1 MKVKVT
7 NAVLDYQG
15 KPVVGGGLPGPDK
28 KLPLLSW
35 RTVIYLA
42 LNQIDAQHP
51 ATAEEKLRAYQITQK
66 TYASAEPDFT
76 VQERAVI
83 LEKIGAIYNPLVY
96 GRAQELFED
105 GVAPNRAARRRAEKE
120 ESHATE

>member
-7 NAVLDYQG
+7 DPVLDYQG
-15 KPVVGGGLPGPDK
+15 ESIQEPGKDGLAT
-28 KLPLLSW
+28 LTW

-42 LNQIDAQHP
+42 LNQLDAQHQ

-66 TYASAEPDFT
+66 TYASSEPDFT
-76 VQERAVI
+76 VQERATI
-83 LEKIGAIYNPLVY
+83 LEKIAAIYNPLVY